1 LNDLKVG
8 LVGAGHIAEESHLPV
23 YQKNTNVE
31 LTAICDQRLPAA
43 TKLAGKFGAQKVYQ
57 DQTSMLSKEKLDV
70 VDICTPPATHKDLAV
85 EAMNAGCHV
94 ICEKPMAMSIAD
106 TEEMIEASKR
116 NNVRLCIVHQN
127 LCNAAV
133 LKAKEIVDSG
143 AIGDVLSVNVH
154 TFEMRNSD
162 AMRDKDHW
170 SHRLPGGIFF
180 EIIPHP
186 VYLLLSFLKG
196 GEVRDVLSK
205 KIGDAAWV
213 PKDELKVLFE
223 NGRAVGEVSVTC
235 NSFMH
240 GDTFEIVGTKT
251 ALSGDLWG
259 RTVIV
264 YKPHGLDAKSV
275 GMSNI
280 ALSRQ
285 LFSVVGSTASTLVK
299 AIRDPITVSAHYTF
313 ISKFIE
319 GIQNNS
325 ELPTSGEDGRD
336 TVKAVHTICSQI

>member
-1 LNDLKVG
+1 
-8 LVGAGHIAEESHLPV
+8 
-23 YQKNTNVE
+23 
-31 LTAICDQRLPAA
+31 
-43 TKLAGKFGAQKVYQ
+43 
-57 DQTSMLSKEKLDV
+57 MLSKEKLDV

-235 NSFMH
+235 N
-240 GDTFEIVGTKT
+240 
-251 ALSGDLWG
+251 
-259 RTVIV
+259 
-264 YKPHGLDAKSV
+264 
-275 GMSNI
+275 I